1 MLTRE
6 KISGSPNNLGR
17 SYFNCPVFP
26 NRRDFFIWRDDDE
39 NYVDPVVLIDLYG
52 QLQEQGQIIM
62 KNNVKLHELKSKQ
75 LYKKTLTSGF
85 ITTTVVWVMLIVL
98 SMCLFLNSLNAF

>member
-17 SYFNCPVFP
+17 PYFNCPVFP
-26 NRRDFFIWRDDDE
+26 NRRDYFIQGDDDE

-62 KNNVKLHELKSKQ
+62 KNNIKLRELKSKQ
-75 LYKKTLTSGF
+75 LYKETFTSGF

-98 SMCLFLNSLNAF
+98 SMCVCFSIH